1 MEKLISGKVRDVYK
15 INEKE
20 LVIVTTDR
28 ISAFDV
34 ILPSLIP
41 NKGRVL
47 NQIALFWF
55 DYTKDLVSNHLL
67 EGELPE
73 EFGGEEYR
81 GRTIKAK
88 RLKMLPF
95 EFVVRGYMFGHMWEA
110 YQQGEDFCGYCF
122 ADKYELAQKLFKPI
136 LTPSTKA
143 DIGDE
148 YITMQTVADVLGDN
162 MAEKIERICFDLY
175 ERCYKYA
182 YERGIIIADTKLEF
196 GYDEYGKLYL
206 ADEVFTPDSSRFWS
220 LKDYQIGTSPK
231 SFDKQFVRDWLIKQ
245 GKDGVKPAPE
255 LPAEIIEKTA
265 ALYAECL
272 EIICGEKTPA

>member
-95 EFVVRGYMFGHMWEA
+95 EYKKASLRVRS
-110 YQQGEDFCGYCF
+110 D
-122 ADKYELAQKLFKPI
+122 
-136 LTPSTKA
+136 
-143 DIGDE
+143 
-148 YITMQTVADVLGDN
+148 
-162 MAEKIERICFDLY
+162 
-175 ERCYKYA
+175 
-182 YERGIIIADTKLEF
+182 
-196 GYDEYGKLYL
+196 
-206 ADEVFTPDSSRFWS
+206 
-220 LKDYQIGTSPK
+220 QI
-231 SFDKQFVRDWLIKQ
+231 
-245 GKDGVKPAPE
+245 
-255 LPAEIIEKTA
+255 
-265 ALYAECL
+265 
-272 EIICGEKTPA
+272 